1 MNDYKM
7 DIESVNIVIQTFA
20 ETHYYAQESDMD
32 RIEEEFDSRGL
43 RIINGNNYI
52 YLDEHAKKI
61 ILGRIIIE
69 VEDMNDDDNFHIKL
83 LERGSIC
90 IAGFSDMNLLMDAI
104 VDEAA
109 RIALVKFRQYRGVS

>member
-32 RIEEEFDSRGL
+32 RIEDEFDSRGL

-69 VEDMNDDDNFHIKL
+69 VEDMNDDDIFHIKL

-109 RIALVKFRQYRGVS
+109 NVACVKFRQYRGVS